1 MHHRVSR
8 QTISGAEP
16 MTPIRTALVGLSGVG
31 TDYLA
36 SILSDDRFDLKA
48 VGDGN
53 AERLRLHTESIGV
66 RAYEDFRSLIVETAH
81 GGLDLLVIAQEPFQ
95 SVEFADMAAAH
106 GIPVLHKTPW
116 ARHVDE
122 GRRLIHG
129 FEVHGQ
135 PLIVSRWWRHEPAYA
150 GLRDLAK
157 WTGHVFAAT
166 ASVSDANTAD
176 GWRGDSVKAGGGVLL
191 NAAYDIVDMLVSVMG
206 MPERVFARCHMRIE
220 PGSPRPYDTE
230 DFAVVTLQFQQERT
244 ASICATRAV
253 EVTQWHLSLHGT
265 NATVEVSPE
274 CFIVAPIDGGEPTTH
289 RVWTRYPVVHAL
301 GAIAETRRD
310 DKKPNDSAARNQ
322 LNPLAVI
329 QAAYLSAKTGEPE
342 SPLLMLE

>member
-1 MHHRVSR
+1 
-8 QTISGAEP
+8 
-16 MTPIRTALVGLSGVG
+16 MTRIRIALVDLAGVG
-31 TDYLA
+31 TEYLA

-48 VGDGN
+48 VGDSN
-53 AERLRLHTESIGV
+53 AERLRLHTESIGA
-66 RAYEDFRSLIVETAH
+66 RAYEDYRSLIVETAH
-81 GGLDLLVIAQEPFQ
+81 SGLDLLVIALEPFQ
-95 SVEFADMAAAH
+95 SVEFAEMAAAQ

-129 FEVHGQ
+129 FEEHGQ

-157 WTGHVFAAT
+157 LAGHVFAAT
-166 ASVSDANTAD
+166 ASVCDANTAD
-176 GWRGDSVKAGGGVLL
+176 DWRGDTGKAGGGVLL
-191 NAAYDIVDMLVSVMG
+191 NATYDIVDMLVSAMG
-206 MPERVFARCHMRIE
+206 IPERVFARCNMSIE

-244 ASICATRAV
+244 ASICATRNA
-253 EVTQWHLSLHGT
+253 EESQWHLAFHGT
-265 NATVEVSPE
+265 SATVEVSPE
-274 CFIVAPIDGGEPTTH
+274 CLIVAPVDGSEQTTH
-289 RVWTRYPVVHAL
+289 RVWTRYPVAHAL
-301 GAIAETRRD
+301 GAIAETLHD
-310 DKKPNDSAARNQ
+310 VEKPNDSAAKDQ
-322 LNPLAVI
+322 LKAIAVI